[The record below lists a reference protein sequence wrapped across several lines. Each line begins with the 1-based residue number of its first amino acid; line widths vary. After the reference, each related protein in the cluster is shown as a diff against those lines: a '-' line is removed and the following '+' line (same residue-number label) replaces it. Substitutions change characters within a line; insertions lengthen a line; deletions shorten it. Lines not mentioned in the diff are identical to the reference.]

1 MKDFLNFGVEVI
13 TVIVFVLLV
22 FLAGSNLHKLFEKEP
37 QQVVTEKCY
46 HVEQLGAGWV
56 KQTVGVCP

>member
-1 MKDFLNFGVEVI
+1 MRDFLNSSVEVI
-13 TVIVFVLLV
+13 TVIVLVLVV
-22 FLAGSNLHKLFEKEP
+22 FLAGSNLHKFFEKES

-46 HVEQLGAGWV
+46 HVEQLGSGWV